1 MSERSN
7 LEQVKRLPQYQVVK
21 EADLKELNSR
31 GMILEHKK
39 SGARLFLLANEDE
52 NKVFNIGFR
61 TPPADST
68 RPSSYSGTQCSG
80 GLGEI
85 PGEGT
90 PLWNW

>member
-39 SGARLFLLANEDE
+39 SGARLFLLAN
-52 NKVFNIGFR
+52 
-61 TPPADST
+61 
-68 RPSSYSGTQCSG
+68 
-80 GLGEI
+80 
-85 PGEGT
+85 
-90 PLWNW
+90 

>member
-68 RPSSYSGTQCSG
+68 
-80 GLGEI
+80 GLPHILEHSVL
-85 PGEGT
+85 EGSE
-90 PLWNW
+90 NFR